1 MSTVGNWR
9 GPNIVKDGLVLY
21 LDAGSPNSYINGI
34 SGTSWKDISGNQN
47 NGTLVNGPIFN
58 SANGG
63 SIVFDG
69 SNDFIDCGVSNIP
82 LPINITLSAWIN
94 QSVLNAYKNIITK
107 EGATGNDLD
116 YGLTTSPNGNLYFWF
131 NNGSFRI
138 HETSTNIINS
148 LNVWYYVTSVFSD
161 TNNTVQ
167 LYANGTQIYNQTES
181 TSLLAHTNSKLLV
194 GWRNSLIAGQSFQGN
209 IAQTQIYN
217 RALSSSEVLQNFN
230 ATRARFGI

>member
-1 MSTVGNWR
+1 MSTVG
-9 GPNIVKDGLVLY
+9 GGVNIVTNGLVLY
-21 LDAGSPNSYINGI
+21 LDASNTKSYVSGSTRWNDVSR
-34 SGTSWKDISGNQN
+34 SGN
-47 NGTLVNGPIFN
+47 NGTLTNGPTFN

-69 SNDFIDCGVSNIP
+69 VDDFADYGVSNIP
-82 LPINITLSAWIN
+82 LPTNITLSAWIN

-107 EGATGNDLD
+107 EGVTGTDLD

-131 NNGSFRI
+131 NNGNFRI
-138 HETSTNIINS
+138 HESSTNNINS

-167 LYANGTQIYNQTES
+167 LYANGIQIYNQTES

-194 GWRNSLIAGQSFQGN
+194 GWRNSLASGQSFQGK
-209 IAQTQIYN
+209 ISQTTIYN
-217 RALSSSEVLQNFN
+217 RALSASEVLQNYN
-230 ATRARFGI
+230 ATKSRFGL